1 MSERLSKL
9 HAVLLHKAQQSGG
22 FLPFDV
28 FMQAAL
34 YMPQL
39 GYYTATNPVG
49 SAASGADFTTAPEIS
64 PLFGHTLAR
73 AIAPCFDSSLPKIVL
88 ECGAGTGKLAKDVL
102 DGLAGQGIALD
113 NYFILE
119 LSDSLRAQQQAL
131 LAAYPCA
138 QWISTL
144 PKQFEGVVL
153 ANELLD
159 AMPVRSFAIELGQVF
174 ERGVAWSEVAQSW
187 QWVQRSAD
195 AADSAAVLG
204 SVSDE
209 VKMLPRYELERCEQA
224 YAWVASMA
232 NHIHRGAM
240 LLIDYGFARA
250 ELCHPQRM
258 GGSLMAHRLHQAT
271 PDVLAHVGDADIT
284 SHIDFTAVAHAAQQ
298 QSMDCVG
305 YVNQARFLINAGI
318 AIAYSALTQD
328 AVSVPQSGTHS
339 AAHSV
344 AQAQLSRGLQLLMSE
359 AEMGELFKV
368 IAFTKNVE
376 APVGF
381 ERGDRS
387 HRLQEDTHA

>member
-1 MSERLSKL
+1 MSERLTQLQK
-9 HAVLLHKAQQSGG
+9 VLLDKALQSGG
-22 FLPFDV
+22 FLPFDA

-34 YMPQL
+34 YTPQL
-39 GYYTATNPVG
+39 GYYTATHPVG

-73 AIAPCFDSSLPKIVL
+73 AIAPCFDNDLPKVAL

-102 DGLAGQGIALD
+102 DGLAGQGIALAS
-113 NYFILE
+113 YFILE
-119 LSDSLRAQQQAL
+119 LSDSLRAQQHAL
-131 LAAYPCA
+131 LAAYPCV
-138 QWISTL
+138 QWLTSVPT
-144 PKQFEGVVL
+144 QFEGVVL

-159 AMPVRSFAIELGQVF
+159 AMPVRSFTIEFGQVY
-174 ERGVAWSEVAQSW
+174 ERGVAWSDAAQVW

-195 AADSAAVLG
+195 AADSVAVLG

-209 VKMLPRYELERCEQA
+209 VKTLPRYELERCEQA

-232 NHIHRGAM
+232 SHIHRGAI
-240 LLIDYGFARA
+240 LLIDYGFARG
-250 ELCHPQRM
+250 ELYHPQRM
-258 GGSLMAHRLHQAT
+258 GGTLMAHRLHHTT

-284 SHIDFTAVAHAAQQ
+284 AHIDFTAVAHAAQQ

-318 AIAYSALTQD
+318 ADAYALLAQNTPNSA
-328 AVSVPQSGTHS
+328 QSSTHS
-339 AAHSV
+339 AANSI

-368 IAFTKNVE
+368 IAFTKSSEV
-376 APVGF
+376 PLGF

-387 HRLQEDTHA
+387 HRLMSD